1 MVIKNFETR
10 FQKEFQK
17 KYLRILEIIIFIFH
31 IKCNIVFTNDELKK
45 NNFRKKQRRKIAQFL
60 LYFFFIKLQQSS
72 LKKSSNK
79 LPLSIFWEILEDI
92 AASLNSRK
100 KERKKSKRKKKQG
113 RKRASPFIFFLTKN
127 RILQSSLKIF
137 K

>member
-1 MVIKNFETR
+1 MQHRFHQRRIKKKQ
-10 FQKEFQK
+10 FQKETRK
-17 KYLRILEIIIFIFH
+17 EDSA
-31 IKCNIVFTNDELKK
+31 VFPL
-45 NNFRKKQRRKIAQFL
+45 F
-60 LYFFFIKLQQSS
+60 FFFIKLQQSS